1 MKCHLISHSI
11 NKKKYRVNVRGND
24 VTTEEPPRET
34 GSKKSHFATAPSLVT
49 STTILGTTLPHLSHK
64 VRVKMGSGM
73 AQKIFMPKNIK
84 RNA

>member
-1 MKCHLISHSI
+1 MFAETTLLRKNRHE
-11 NKKKYRVNVRGND
+11 KPVR
-24 VTTEEPPRET
+24 
-34 GSKKSHFATAPSLVT
+34 SQSHFATAPSLVT

-73 AQKIFMPKNIK
+73 AQKIFVPKNIK

>member
-1 MKCHLISHSI
+1 MFAETTLLRKNRHE
-11 NKKKYRVNVRGND
+11 KQVRRNH
-24 VTTEEPPRET
+24 T
-34 GSKKSHFATAPSLVT
+34 SPSLVT

-73 AQKIFMPKNIK
+73 AQKIFVPKNIK